1 MFKLHRHLTA
11 SPNTTTILAD
21 GYTDDALNSKYD
33 NHRFSRPTSAQ
44 SGTSLGSK
52 IRFSF
57 DSLLSR
63 PDPTPTDYMISNQ
76 KRFSCAQT
84 EEVRRVTRTVPKSCL
99 GKAKYYYDRYN
110 CRYFAPFLLL
120 FIYSLLGAWI
130 FYLVEYE
137 NEVEM
142 KLKESKDLDRLRHHS
157 FLRFLDLFQTKRRN
171 ERASRSRDLLLWYEK
186 ELEKVKLPEALEW
199 DMWGALFYVGTIFTT
214 IGYGNIVPRTVTG
227 RALSVV
233 YAMIGIPL
241 VLAILSRFGQFLEHT
256 ITRAWLKHR
265 EKFKRAHKKT
275 KKYLTTEQSASLNDL
290 EEGKHVTEEKSD
302 FLEDHLIEDSRTIPI
317 WLALL
322 FCISWIC
329 ACAALFL
336 IWEKRWTF
344 FTSLY
349 FFFISLSTIGLGD
362 VVPDHPHMLILM
374 FWLVIIGLSIV
385 SMLLTVIQ
393 IKFEE
398 CLYNFMIRMQEE
410 YHRKLATG
418 MPFDHEEIRKKA
430 MEKQPLFM
438 KLFGGELMSE
448 EQKEKIEDTAEQFE
462 RIIRVTN
469 NKNIQTEMPTV
480 YGAATQI
487 DNLGNSMACDPMS
500 MSDIVVQV
508 NGETQWSKQHSL
520 IQQEPLQHA
529 FDDDDRDSMSDATSL
544 PLDSIS
550 YPKTKLKGNNG
561 KKVAFSPDTELS
573 REDSSSSGSAS
584 FVSEDVHTV
593 DSHAQTDISQFQIDE
608 IVLRLAALQ
617 ANRSLFE
624 DVDSEEPSLICTRKR
639 TKKRNRSESIGNK
652 SVAEMTDKEILTTML
667 HVMTQS
673 METDPIPQKTMKDLG
688 VNTQQ
693 HTYVSCGVATQP
705 VYFKSQS
712 IETDIHDFI
721 SRSIETDDA
730 RLLEKSME
738 TSRSEYVDAASDAFS
753 NLSWAE
759 KARRDMMTSPV
770 IRRLLFKTA
779 GTSRHSDSAE
789 ETQSKADHSQQT
801 SLIID
806 RLQPAFDQEQQT
818 SIIID
823 LPPRPSVD
831 HVAVQ
836 SSPDVMEKMTAPMVA
851 LPWNY
856 PMPASQEDMM
866 NRSQQTSI
874 ELLNQ
879 LMARKLSV
887 VSTSVG
893 PDEEAESY
901 HPGTDWNHLGSGS
914 FYDGRMTDSIEMST
928 QCSPPMSRSVTTQ
941 NSRNLGVTNTRARSS
956 STSGLGTSIYEEENR
971 QEVIIQTD
979 DSYLKIARRLDE
991 YRSNRTQFLP
1001 VVAASPLESRDIEP
1015 FKTDRPSER
1024 RGYSIEFKGLQRRC
1038 SIKPKRRMSHK
1049 IKKLFKS
1056 PSRHE
1061 KKDDNAEAQTGT
1073 SMDKDRLESALSSKP
1088 GVSRLFSFRKS

>member
-1 MFKLHRHLTA
+1 M
-11 SPNTTTILAD
+11 
-21 GYTDDALNSKYD
+21 
-33 NHRFSRPTSAQ
+33 
-44 SGTSLGSK
+44 
-52 IRFSF
+52 SF
-57 DSLLSR
+57 DS
-63 PDPTPTDYMISNQ
+63 
-76 KRFSCAQT
+76 F
-84 EEVRRVTRTVPKSCL
+84 
-99 GKAKYYYDRYN
+99 
-110 CRYFAPFLLL
+110 
-120 FIYSLLGAWI
+120 
-130 FYLVEYE
+130 
-137 NEVEM
+137 
-142 KLKESKDLDRLRHHS
+142 
-157 FLRFLDLFQTKRRN
+157 
-171 ERASRSRDLLLWYEK
+171 
-186 ELEKVKLPEALEW
+186 
-199 DMWGALFYVGTIFTT
+199 
-214 IGYGNIVPRTVTG
+214 
-227 RALSVV
+227 
-233 YAMIGIPL
+233 
-241 VLAILSRFGQFLEHT
+241 
-256 ITRAWLKHR
+256 
-265 EKFKRAHKKT
+265 
-275 KKYLTTEQSASLNDL
+275 
-290 EEGKHVTEEKSD
+290 
-302 FLEDHLIEDSRTIPI
+302 
-317 WLALL
+317 
-322 FCISWIC
+322 
-329 ACAALFL
+329 
-336 IWEKRWTF
+336 
-344 FTSLY
+344 
-349 FFFISLSTIGLGD
+349 
-362 VVPDHPHMLILM
+362 
-374 FWLVIIGLSIV
+374 
-385 SMLLTVIQ
+385 
-393 IKFEE
+393 
-398 CLYNFMIRMQEE
+398 
-410 YHRKLATG
+410 
-418 MPFDHEEIRKKA
+418 
-430 MEKQPLFM
+430 
-438 KLFGGELMSE
+438 
-448 EQKEKIEDTAEQFE
+448 
-462 RIIRVTN
+462 
-469 NKNIQTEMPTV
+469 
-480 YGAATQI
+480 
-487 DNLGNSMACDPMS
+487 
-500 MSDIVVQV
+500 
-508 NGETQWSKQHSL
+508 
-520 IQQEPLQHA
+520 
-529 FDDDDRDSMSDATSL
+529 
-544 PLDSIS
+544 
-550 YPKTKLKGNNG
+550 
-561 KKVAFSPDTELS
+561 
-573 REDSSSSGSAS
+573 SSGSAS

-617 ANRSLFE
+617 
-624 DVDSEEPSLICTRKR
+624 
-639 TKKRNRSESIGNK
+639 
-652 SVAEMTDKEILTTML
+652 DKEILTTML

-730 RLLEKSME
+730 RLLEK
-738 TSRSEYVDAASDAFS
+738 T
-753 NLSWAE
+753 
-759 KARRDMMTSPV
+759 
-770 IRRLLFKTA
+770 
-779 GTSRHSDSAE
+779 E

-1061 KKDDNAEAQTGT
+1061 KKDE
-1073 SMDKDRLESALSSKP
+1073 
-1088 GVSRLFSFRKS
+1088 